1 MKTFID
7 FLIQSSEWFA
17 LVSGIFG
24 ALLFIVMLLSLDGLK
39 RMGEIFNT
47 SYSVKKIEKAV
58 NAKADIENALFSR
71 AKMLG
76 FFVSVASIW
85 IFIFLIFQLD
95 VEKVLGIFRVRQNLQ
110 PFYLALL
117 QTAKLFSILSV
128 VFSFLFGLVLIFDR
142 NSAEKISSFLN
153 SWYSTESIEKKLD
166 ETVLK
171 DTDTICF
178 LHNKFVGLLGF
189 LASIILLGFSIINVM
204 KK

>member
-47 SYSVKKIEKAV
+47 SYSVKKIENAV

-76 FFVSVASIW
+76 FFVSIASIW

-95 VEKVLGIFRVRQNLQ
+95 VEKVLGILSVRQNLQ

-117 QTAKLFSILSV
+117 QTAKLFSILSI
-128 VFSFLFGLVLIFDR
+128 VFSFLFGLILIFDR
-142 NSAEKISSFLN
+142 NSAEKISSFFSN
-153 SWYSTESIEKKLD
+153 WYSTENIEKKLD
-166 ETVLK
+166 ETILK

-189 LASIILLGFSIINVM
+189 LASVILLGFSVINM
-204 KK
+204 LKK